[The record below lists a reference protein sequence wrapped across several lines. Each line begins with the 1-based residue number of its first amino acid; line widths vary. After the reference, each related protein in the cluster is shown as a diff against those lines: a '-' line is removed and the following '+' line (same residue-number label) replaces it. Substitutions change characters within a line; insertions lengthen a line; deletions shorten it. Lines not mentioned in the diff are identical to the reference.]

1 MHHGPSFP
9 LFANETQAREDEVR
23 PILNNHSGNSASHN
37 TGSLNKTERLKIW
50 ERGNNIVA
58 QEMRELFSSVRILTF
73 IRYRI

>member
-9 LFANETQAREDEVR
+9 PFANETQAREDEVR
-23 PILNNHSGNSASHN
+23 PILNNHSGNSASLN

-58 QEMRELFSSVRILTF
+58 QEMRTLFSSVRILTF